1 MKIQEKNGAK
11 IQEQIILAWKFKVFD
26 PKSWK
31 NIFCSFETDEG
42 IKRTEEGQQRAE
54 GGYKQAGSW
63 EYLGP
68 DGKIYKVEFTADEN
82 GFRPSGDHL
91 PTPPALPAALQ
102 RFEDARTGAGRSR
115 GVASA
120 AILDFASDV
129 RQGRAEV
136 EDVEI
141 FDPISIRFGPK
152 KLAKRGSRIKWN
164 K

>member
-1 MKIQEKNGAK
+1 MARNFKSK
-11 IQEQIILAWKFKVFD
+11 KFWRENSKCLT
-26 PKSWK
+26 PNLEK

>member
-1 MKIQEKNGAK
+1 M
-11 IQEQIILAWKFKVFD
+11 
-26 PKSWK
+26 
-31 NIFCSFETDEG
+31 
-42 IKRTEEGQQRAE
+42 KRTEEGQQRPE
-54 GGYKQAGSW
+54 GGIKQAGSW

-82 GFRPSGDHL
+82 GFRPFGEHL

-102 RFEDARTGAGRSR
+102 RFEDARNGVGRSR

-129 RQGRAEV
+129 RQGRAQVEE

-141 FDPISIRFGPK
+141 FKPLSISFGPK

-164 K
+164 KSRRN